1 MSQDDPTIL
10 AGEYVLGLLTEAQAA
25 ALLQKAATDPALAQ
39 AIVYWQARLDP
50 LADTLAPVPP
60 SNRLW
65 ARIAAD
71 TDRPAAVAET
81 LSPSAANDAWRPLA
95 IASLLL
101 AACLAAFIGWSQFL
115 APRNAPAPTFR
126 AEALLTAPGSV
137 LASIRVQILRSG
149 EIVVVPLQKLDIDPA
164 QQMDLW
170 AWPREAKAPVLLGA
184 VAADG
189 GTRPFPYP
197 ARDGT
202 PVMITRET
210 AGAGAPAAP
219 GPTLYAGLLVA
230 SR

>member
-71 TDRPAAVAET
+71 TDGPASQAET
-81 LSPSAANDAWRPLA
+81 LARDAPAEAWRPIA

-115 APRNAPAPTFR
+115 APRAAPAPIFR
-126 AEALLTAPGSV
+126 AEGLLTAPGSV

-149 EIVVVPLQKLDIDPA
+149 EIVVVPLHKLDVAPA

-170 AWPREAKAPVLLGA
+170 AWPREAKAPVLLGTIG
-184 VAADG
+184 ADG
-189 GTRPFPYP
+189 GVRPFPYP
-197 ARDGT
+197 AREGT
-202 PVMITRET
+202 PVMITREA
-210 AGAGAPAAP
+210 AGAGAPETP